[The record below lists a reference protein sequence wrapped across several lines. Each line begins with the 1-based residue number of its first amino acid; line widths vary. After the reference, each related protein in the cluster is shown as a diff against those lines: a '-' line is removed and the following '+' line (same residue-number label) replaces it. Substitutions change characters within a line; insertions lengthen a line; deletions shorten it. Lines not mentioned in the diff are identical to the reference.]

1 MKKSIIYSL
10 FLGLTFVLCS
20 FDSVKLT
27 LDKTDSFIRYTLVHP
42 AHKSVGTSKDFI
54 CGGYY
59 DNTSKQ
65 ITKLVV
71 AAAVASFDSQNSS
84 RDSHALEVLEG
95 TKNPKVTFVSKAIK
109 EEAGDVTI
117 VGELTFHGIK
127 KDITIK
133 AKQISTDKKITLS
146 GSFIVSLDK
155 FKVEKPSMLGISV
168 DDNLVMDFKTVF
180 DI

>member
-1 MKKSIIYSL
+1 MKKTILYSL
-10 FLGLTFVLCS
+10 FLGFTVMLCS
-20 FDSVKLT
+20 FDNVKLT
-27 LDKTDSFIRYTLVHP
+27 LNKTDSFIRYTLSHP
-42 AHKSVGTSKDFI
+42 AHESIGITKDFI

-59 DNTSKQ
+59 DNTSKK

-84 RDSHALEVLEG
+84 RDSHALETLEG
-95 TKNPKVTFVSKAIK
+95 TKYPKVTFVSKAIK
-109 EEAGDVTI
+109 EEGNELII

-133 AKQISTDKKITLS
+133 AKQSESDKKIILT
-146 GSFIVSLDK
+146 GSFGVSLDK
-155 FKVEKPSMLGISV
+155 FKIEKPSMMGVAV

>member
-10 FLGLTFVLCS
+10 FLGLTLMLCS
-20 FDSVKLT
+20 FDNVKLT
-27 LDKTDSFIRYTLVHP
+27 LNKTDSFIRYTLSHP
-42 AHKSVGTSKDFI
+42 AHESIGTSKDFI

-59 DNTSKQ
+59 DNASKK

-84 RDSHALEVLEG
+84 RDSHELETLEVIKH
-95 TKNPKVTFVSKAIK
+95 TKVSFVSKAIK
-109 EEAGDVTI
+109 EEAGDLTI
-117 VGELTFHGIK
+117 VGELNFHGIK

-133 AKQISTDKKITLS
+133 AKQIASDKKIILS
-146 GSFIVSLDK
+146 GSFNVSLDK
-155 FKVEKPSMLGISV
+155 FNVEKPSMVGVSV

>member
-10 FLGLTFVLCS
+10 FLGLTLMLCS
-20 FDSVKLT
+20 FDNVKLT
-27 LDKTDSFIRYTLVHP
+27 LNKTDSFIRYTLDHP
-42 AHKSVGTSKDFI
+42 AHKSIGTTKDFI

-59 DNTSKQ
+59 DNISKQ

-95 TKNPKVTFVSKAIK
+95 TKYPKVSFVSKAIK
-109 EEAGDVTI
+109 EEAGDLII
-117 VGELTFHGIK
+117 VGELNFHGIK

-133 AKQISTDKKITLS
+133 AKQIASDKKIILS
-146 GSFIVSLDK
+146 GSFNVSLDK
-155 FKVEKPSMLGISV
+155 FNVEKPSMVGVSV

>member
-10 FLGLTFVLCS
+10 FLGLTLMLCS
-20 FDSVKLT
+20 FDNVKLT
-27 LDKTDSFIRYTLVHP
+27 LNKTDSFIRYTLDHP
-42 AHKSVGTSKDFI
+42 AHKSIGTSKDFI

-59 DNTSKQ
+59 DNTTKK

-95 TKNPKVTFVSKAIK
+95 TKFPKVTFASKAIK
-109 EEAGDVTI
+109 DEGDEVII
-117 VGELTFHGIK
+117 VGELNFHGIK

-133 AKQISTDKKITLS
+133 AKQSESDKKIILF
-146 GSFIVSLDK
+146 GSFNVSLDK
-155 FKVEKPSMLGISV
+155 FKVEKPSMVGVSV
-168 DDNLVMDFKTVF
+168 DDNLVMDFKVVF

>member
-10 FLGLTFVLCS
+10 FLGLTLMLCS
-20 FDSVKLT
+20 FDNVKLK
-27 LDKTDSFIRYTLVHP
+27 LNKTDSFIRYTLSHP
-42 AHKSVGTSKDFI
+42 AHESIGTSKDFI

-59 DNTSKQ
+59 DNVTKK

-84 RDSHALEVLEG
+84 RDSHALETLEG
-95 TKNPKVTFVSKAIK
+95 TKYPKVVFISNAIK
-109 EEAGDVTI
+109 EEGNEVII
-117 VGELTFHGIK
+117 VGELNFHGIK
-127 KDITIK
+127 KVITIK
-133 AKQISTDKKITLS
+133 AKQTESDKKIILT
-146 GSFIVSLDK
+146 GSFNVSLDK
-155 FKVEKPSMLGISV
+155 FKVEKPSMMGVAV

>member
-10 FLGLTFVLCS
+10 FLGFTLMLCS
-20 FDSVKLT
+20 FDNVKLT
-27 LDKTDSFIRYTLVHP
+27 LNKTDSFIRYTLDHP
-42 AHKSVGTSKDFI
+42 AHKSIGTTKDFI

-59 DNTSKQ
+59 DNTTKQ

-95 TKNPKVTFVSKAIK
+95 TKFPKVTFVSKAIK

-133 AKQISTDKKITLS
+133 AKQIASDKKITLS
-146 GSFIVSLDK
+146 GSFNVSLDK
-155 FKVEKPSMLGISV
+155 FNVEKPSMVGVAV
-168 DDNLVMDFKTVF
+168 DDNLIMDFKTVF

>member
-10 FLGLTFVLCS
+10 FLGLTLMLCS
-20 FDSVKLT
+20 FDNVKLT
-27 LDKTDSFIRYTLVHP
+27 LNKTDSFIRYTLDHP
-42 AHKSVGTSKDFI
+42 AHKSIGISKDFI

-95 TKNPKVTFVSKAIK
+95 TKYPKVTFVSKAIK
-109 EEAGDVTI
+109 EEDGDLTI
-117 VGELTFHGIK
+117 VGELNFHGIK

-133 AKQISTDKKITLS
+133 AKQIASDKKIILS
-146 GSFIVSLDK
+146 GSFNVSLDK
-155 FKVEKPSMLGISV
+155 FNVEKPSMVGVSV

>member
-1 MKKSIIYSL
+1 MMLEKMIKEHNERNLEISSHEKHKSDD
-10 FLGLTFVLCS
+10 
-20 FDSVKLT
+20 DSIKAVDI
-27 LDKTDSFIRYTLVHP
+27 DKTT
-42 AHKSVGTSKDFI
+42 GET
-54 CGGYY
+54 
-59 DNTSKQ
+59 
-65 ITKLVV
+65 
-71 AAAVASFDSQNSS
+71 
-84 RDSHALEVLEG
+84 E
-95 TKNPKVTFVSKAIK
+95 AIK

>member
-1 MKKSIIYSL
+1 MKKSIIFSL
-10 FLGLTFVLCS
+10 FLGLTLMLCS

-27 LDKTDSFIRYTLVHP
+27 LNKTDSFIRYTLKHP
-42 AHKSVGTSKDFI
+42 MHESIGTSKDFI

-59 DNTSKQ
+59 DNATKK

-84 RDSHALEVLEG
+84 RDSHALETLEA
-95 TKNPKVTFVSKAIK
+95 TKYPKVSFISKAIK
-109 EEAGDVTI
+109 EEGNELII

-133 AKQISTDKKITLS
+133 AKQSESDKKVILS
-146 GSFIVSLDK
+146 GSFNVSLDK
-155 FKVEKPSMLGISV
+155 FNVEKPSMMGVAV

>member
-10 FLGLTFVLCS
+10 FLGLTLMLCS
-20 FDSVKLT
+20 FDNVKLT
-27 LDKTDSFIRYTLVHP
+27 LNKTDSFIRYTLDHP
-42 AHKSVGTSKDFI
+42 AHTSIGTSKDFI

-95 TKNPKVTFVSKAIK
+95 TKYPKVTFVSKAIK
-109 EEAGDVTI
+109 EEAGDLTI
-117 VGELTFHGIK
+117 VGELNFHGIK

-133 AKQISTDKKITLS
+133 AKQMASDKKIILS
-146 GSFIVSLDK
+146 GSFNVSLDK
-155 FKVEKPSMLGISV
+155 FKVEKPSMVGVAV